1 MKFRCDVRRDADGKQ
16 CLLRIEHT
24 GRTPCRFDPKPAP
37 VQVPGLT
44 AKQAFNKARK
54 ALREPQLPEMLI
66 SIPLI
71 PPSVNHYKIPKASG
85 RGFYVTAEAKAFK
98 AAVASLTRGSVN
110 AKWYE
115 ITITLY
121 FGKNQKG
128 DADNFNK
135 VTLDALVEAR
145 IITTDARVKPQAIPL
160 RDWDNPRTEIHIR
173 EWKR

>member
-1 MKFRCDVRRDADGKQ
+1 MKFRCPNTDEGGKQ

-24 GRTPCRFDPKPAP
+24 GVTPCRFTPKPAP
-37 VQVPGLT
+37 VQAPGLT
-44 AKQAFNKARK
+44 ARQAFNKARK
-54 ALREPQLPEMLI
+54 ALREPQLPELFF

-71 PPSVNHYKIPKASG
+71 PPSVNHYKVPKASG

-115 ITITLY
+115 VTSTIYL
-121 FGKNQKG
+121 GKAAKG

-135 VTLDALVEAR
+135 VILDSLVEAR
-145 IITTDARVKPQAIPL
+145 IITTDARVKPQVIPE
-160 RDWDNPRTEIHIR
+160 RDWSNPRTEIHIK